1 MDGKSI
7 AIEYRY
13 AEGKVERLPDLAS
26 ELVQLKPDVI
36 FAYGGDVAPHAK
48 CKAGWL
54 PASAA
59 PVELSRELPDI

>member
-1 MDGKSI
+1 VDGKSI

-36 FAYGGDVAPHAK
+36 FAYGGRRGAACKVQSGLVA
-48 CKAGWL
+48 
-54 PASAA
+54 SI
-59 PVELSRELPDI
+59 SRPGGIVTGIT